1 MTERV
6 TSVWDSPRELGSVQS
21 ITAVGGTP
29 ISVLAGFSL
38 TSAIMAATATGSVWR
53 DIAVALFAIAE
64 GAFILALSLIVEAIS
79 YAASPDIRL
88 TYRPEARVSED
99 ALQEERGLQREDE
112 WLLDIYNRRI
122 GWSTTAGVVGS
133 LGGLAAALLSAH
145 ITWGVA
151 VGVVVVLLVASVV
164 VLNQVGKAGWLFPR
178 PHQVPTTRRHP
189 PPLDDLGRAAMF
201 SDATLQ
207 PPGQPPASL
216 PPPTGAPSP

>member
-38 TSAIMAATATGSVWR
+38 TSAIMAATAAGSVWR
-53 DIAVALFAIAE
+53 DIAVALFAAAA

-88 TYRPEARVSED
+88 NYRPEARVSED

-133 LGGLAAALLSAH
+133 LGGLAAALLTAH

-151 VGVVVVLLVASVV
+151 VGVVVVLLVAAVV

-178 PHQVPTTRRHP
+178 PHHVPTTRRHP
-189 PPLDDLGRAAMF
+189 PPLDDLGRAAMLT
-201 SDATLQ
+201 DATPQ
-207 PPGQPPASL
+207 PPGQPQASP
-216 PPPTGAPSP
+216 PPPTSAPSP